1 MLAITWTR
9 GVQFDILIVSCS
21 GLSASSYLTHA
32 TERMVFLEEAPVIIG
47 RAKHLDSDNRGI
59 AEVACRRATATAI
72 FH

>member
-1 MLAITWTR
+1 
-9 GVQFDILIVSCS
+9 
-21 GLSASSYLTHA
+21 
-32 TERMVFLEEAPVIIG
+32 MVFLEEAPVIIG